1 MNEILILV
9 ATFTS
14 VLIFSAAMFL
24 YVGSRREVARRI
36 QAEGA
41 SKESYAA
48 DISEDIRGL
57 PVTEQQL
64 VRHYFSVIRSDNDP
78 NSLQNRLL
86 RAGYFSREAV
96 VVFQVLR
103 IAFTT
108 IVFFSLFFLIG
119 YVSPETTALAA
130 AIASMFASGFAF
142 ILCNVFLERMGVRKE
157 VEYRKIFP
165 DFMDMLI
172 VCVDAGLSVEA
183 AIDRVSKEFLKSDK
197 KDFGLHLAIMMLEVR
212 GGRRLRD
219 ALANFAKRL
228 QIEEAKSLAVL
239 FRQSEELGS
248 SVTQALRVFSEEMR
262 ETRMI
267 RAEEKANLL
276 PLKMLIP
283 LSLFLFPIS
292 ILIVL
297 VPIVLTVGKL
307 LMSISAGAS

>member
-1 MNEILILV
+1 MNEILILA
-9 ATFTS
+9 ATFSS
-14 VLIFSAAMFL
+14 VLIFSAAVFL
-24 YVGSRREVARRI
+24 YVGSRREVAQRI
-36 QAEGA
+36 RAERG
-41 SKESYAA
+41 SKDGFAA

-96 VVFQVLR
+96 AIFQAIR
-103 IAFTT
+103 IAVTA
-108 IVFFSLFFLIG
+108 IAFFLLYFAIG
-119 YVSPETTALAA
+119 YVSPETSILSAT
-130 AIASMFASGFAF
+130 IASLIVSGVTF
-142 ILCNVFLERMGVRKE
+142 ILCNVVLERMGVRKE
-157 VEYRKIFP
+157 IEYRKSFP
-165 DFMDMLI
+165 DFMDTLI

-183 AIDRVSKEFLKSDK
+183 AIDRVSKEFLKSSK
-197 KDFGLHLAIMMLEVR
+197 RDFGLHLAIMMLEVR

-219 ALANFAKRL
+219 ALSNFAKRL
-228 QIEEAKSLAVL
+228 QIEEAQALAVL

-248 SVTQALRVFSEEMR
+248 SVSQALRVFSEEMR
-262 ETRMI
+262 EKRMI

-283 LSLFLFPIS
+283 LSLFLFPVS

-297 VPIVLTVGKL
+297 VPIVLTVVKML
-307 LMSISAGAS
+307 TSISAPG